1 MPHVDPDAI
10 AFEKPTSTLHLGNQ
24 ANAPFPLYDLVLSDG
39 INPGPTVP
47 GAISAMQASGHNSSS
62 EIRDDARLSSARE
75 LRRGRGDPAAV
86 DRRTRGHV
94 AGRRLRY
101 QGCAAK
107 RATVTTAL
115 DNRHAARSSMVERV
129 PITAATAP
137 GVSPP
142 SAFGFC
148 AQSPPIGDPAEQ
160 PYRSAGGG
168 GTSGRYRQTGCRPCL
183 AASACMSLQTKPNS
197 QKRRLCRIGSR
208 RFKVG

>member
-86 DRRTRGHV
+86 DRRTRG
-94 AGRRLRY
+94 ARR
-101 QGCAAK
+101 
-107 RATVTTAL
+107 
-115 DNRHAARSSMVERV
+115 RSS
-129 PITAATAP
+129 AALS
-137 GVSPP
+137 GLRSQE
-142 SAFGFC
+142 SHRYNRSG
-148 AQSPPIGDPAEQ
+148 QSPRGSKLNGRESSDYCCDRAWSLASFSFWILRPISTNR
-160 PYRSAGGG
+160 RSRRTAVPL
-168 GTSGRYRQTGCRPCL
+168 SGRGRDFGSISANRVSTVSCSLCMYEPPNQAKLIKT
-183 AASACMSLQTKPNS
+183 ASM
-197 QKRRLCRIGSR
+197 
-208 RFKVG
+208 